1 MKDIGKR
8 LEHVQKIND
17 KFDLLS
23 QWETGFLESISKQF
37 NRRGTLSPNQCK
49 ILARMEQ
56 TCSAEALET
65 RKTWEDAYGPEK
77 HNKMCENKFA
87 KKVTASAQAKE
98 KYAVGSIVLIRK
110 TALDYR
116 NRQFDNVL
124 CVVIEVLHGDI
135 ISHAKGA
142 KPYRILPFGA
152 PTTIQVEERHIKAY
166 KPAKS
171 KAKKVKE
178 SS

>member
-23 QWETGFLESISKQF
+23 QWETGFLESISNQF

-49 ILARMEQ
+49 VLARMEQ

-77 HNKMCENKFA
+77 HEIATICA
-87 KKVTASAQAKE
+87 KYYKSAGYFTSLAWKVLEDPQYKLTARTSTRCAKTNSP
-98 KYAVGSIVLIRK
+98 KRS
-110 TALDYR
+110 
-116 NRQFDNVL
+116 
-124 CVVIEVLHGDI
+124 
-135 ISHAKGA
+135 
-142 KPYRILPFGA
+142 
-152 PTTIQVEERHIKAY
+152 
-166 KPAKS
+166 
-171 KAKKVKE
+171 
-178 SS
+178 